1 MRELTFDDLL
11 QQFHLLRSDPQ
22 RYLALSEEFIQQHP
36 DDPDGYLSRH
46 WAWGRL
52 GRHDLALADLN
63 KALGLEQNPVSF
75 QERGMVLRQ
84 LGEYRKAI
92 DDFDRSDALDAKG
105 FVDSWGPL
113 FRADCHARLGNEEAA
128 LADCA
133 RLADDHWTP
142 GIHGSPAG
150 NKQEVIAEIRR
161 RAVAARRGS
170 G

>member
-1 MRELTFDDLL
+1 
-11 QQFHLLRSDPQ
+11 
-22 RYLALSEEFIQQHP
+22 
-36 DDPDGYLSRH
+36 
-46 WAWGRL
+46 
-52 GRHDLALADLN
+52 
-63 KALGLEQNPVSF
+63 
-75 QERGMVLRQ
+75 MVLRQ